1 MCDHIS
7 NLQVITVML
16 LGGPAPTLVCA
27 LSCNV
32 YTVSGDNPSTV
43 PISMFNIL
51 LPKLLVA
58 VSLNCI
64 EYCVIMPLGGTGGLH
79 CKVTEFE
86 VAETISNDRGSLGA
100 TEIYITRIKNK
111 FKL

>member
-7 NLQVITVML
+7 NLRVITVIL
-16 LGGPAPTLVCA
+16 LGGPSPTLVCA
-27 LSCNV
+27 VSRNT

-43 PISMFNIL
+43 PISMFNML

-79 CKVTEFE
+79 CKVTELG
-86 VAETISNDRGSLGA
+86 VMETICNDRGSLGA
-100 TEIYITRIKNK
+100 TEISKN
-111 FKL
+111 LHN